1 MKKIGQFIYPWGNG
15 HFSRMMRLN
24 DVLGDILNDEIEMH
38 FFSKG
43 DILEKLYK
51 KFPTKKENIHEI
63 LMPTP
68 IDGKMGPSVTLSML
82 NLLVPVSDN
91 QPLVTQISSY
101 LKEERKFFDDKKFD
115 LVINDGDM
123 GSNVLANNRDIPS
136 VFVTN
141 QFKPKLWKSRFYFK
155 PALSFIAKQISKAT
169 KIVVADSA
177 PPFTMCEYNLN
188 FTDAVQD
195 KVVYVGHFSKNK
207 KIERKQ
213 STELET
219 LIQNT
224 DFGYWMRTGNK
235 STNEGTGERYEEAF
249 HQEEMKNE
257 KRVISHATDDPN
269 INRVLDKD
277 GNEYS
282 ISEALEKRVD
292 WIQIDKGFLS
302 EQEKAS
308 VLDACKYAVINGSH
322 TVMGEILGNHA
333 KPIIGI
339 PIYDEHTNQIKWAEE
354 KKLGLFAQNRDQ
366 IIRAITILKNDYDAF
381 IDSVNNFS
389 KNFNGN
395 GAENT
400 ATIISE
406 LLEDKNNYSV

>member
-24 DVLGDILNDEIEMH
+24 DELDGILAERPEVH

-43 DILEKLYK
+43 EILQKLYK
-51 KFPTKKENIHEI
+51 KFPAKKDHIHEI

-68 IDGKMGPSVTLSML
+68 IDGKMGPSVSLSML
-82 NLLVPVSDN
+82 NLLVPVGDN

-101 LKEERKFFDDKKFD
+101 LKEERRMFDDEKFD

-123 GSNVLANNRDIPS
+123 GSNVLANNRNITS

-169 KIVVADSA
+169 KILVADSA

-188 FTDAVQD
+188 FTDDVKQ
-195 KVVYVGHFSKNK
+195 KVTYVGHFSKSK
-207 KIERKQ
+207 KIESKEN
-213 STELET
+213 TELEM
-219 LIQNT
+219 LIK
-224 DFGYWMRTGNK
+224 DSEFGYWMRTGNK

-249 HQEEMKNE
+249 HQDQMKNE
-257 KRVISHATDDPN
+257 RRIISHAKDDPD
-269 INRVLDKD
+269 IDQVLDKN
-277 GNEYS
+277 GNKYS
-282 ISEALEKRVD
+282 IAEAVEKKID

-302 EQEKAS
+302 EHEKET
-308 VLDACKYAVINGSH
+308 VLNSCEYAVINGSH

-339 PIYDEHTNQIKWAEE
+339 PIYDEHTNQIRWAQE
-354 KKLGLFAQNRDQ
+354 KRLGLIAHNRDQ
-366 IIRAITILKNDYDAF
+366 IVSSINEIKSNYDDF
-381 IDSVNNFS
+381 QDSINEFS
-389 KNFNGN
+389 KNFNGD
-395 GAENT
+395 GAGN
-400 ATIISE
+400 AAKIVSE
-406 LLEDKNNYSV
+406 LLENKK

>member
-24 DVLGDILNDEIEMH
+24 DALDEIITDETEMH

-43 DILEKLYK
+43 EILEKLYK
-51 KFPTKKENIHEI
+51 RFPGKKENIHEI

-68 IDGKMGPSVTLSML
+68 IDGKMGPSVSLSML

-101 LKEERKFFDDKKFD
+101 LKKERKVFDHEKFD

-123 GSNVLANNRDIPS
+123 GANVLANNRNVTS

-169 KIVVADSA
+169 KIIVADSP

-188 FTDAVQD
+188 FTDNVKN
-195 KVVYVGHFSKNK
+195 KVAYVGHFSKSK
-207 KIERKQ
+207 KIDRKKN
-213 STELET
+213 TDLEM
-219 LIQNT
+219 LIHDS

-235 STNEGTGERYEEAF
+235 STNDGTGERYEEAF

-257 KRVISHATDDPN
+257 KRIISHARDDFQ
-269 INRVLDKD
+269 IDVVLGKD
-277 GNEYS
+277 GKKYS
-282 ISEALEKRVD
+282 ISDALEKRID

-302 EQEKAS
+302 EQEKDT
-308 VLDACKYAVINGSH
+308 VLDSCKYAVINGSH

-339 PIYDEHTNQIKWAEE
+339 PIYDEHTNQIRWAQE
-354 KKLGLFAQNRDQ
+354 KKLGLMAHNRAQIVQ
-366 IIRAITILKNDYDAF
+366 AIDTLRSNYNSF
-381 IDSVNNFS
+381 QDSLNNFS
-389 KNFNGN
+389 KNFNGD

-400 ATIISE
+400 AKIISE
-406 LLEDKNNYSV
+406 FLQGKK

>member
-24 DVLGDILNDEIEMH
+24 DALDEIISDKLEMH

-43 DILEKLYK
+43 EILEKLYK
-51 KFPTKKENIHEI
+51 KFPAKKENIHEI

-68 IDGKMGPSVTLSML
+68 IDGKMGPSVSLSTL
-82 NLLVPVSDN
+82 NLLVPVAGN

-101 LKEERKFFDDKKFD
+101 LKKERKVFDAEKFD

-123 GSNVLANNRDIPS
+123 GSNVLANNRNITS

-169 KIVVADSA
+169 RIIVADSA

-188 FTDAVQD
+188 FTDDVKD
-195 KVVYVGHFSKNK
+195 KVTYVGHFSKTR
-207 KIERKQ
+207 KIDGDQ
-213 STELET
+213 TTDLEM
-219 LIQNT
+219 LIRDTN
-224 DFGYWMRTGNK
+224 FGYWMRTGNK

-249 HQEEMKNE
+249 HQDQLKNE
-257 KRVISHATDDPN
+257 RRIISHAMDKPN
-269 INRVLDKD
+269 IDRVLDKD
-277 GNEYS
+277 GNKYS
-282 ISEALEKRVD
+282 ISEALEKQID
-292 WIQIDKGFLS
+292 WVQIDKGFLS
-302 EQEKAS
+302 EQEKET
-308 VLDACKYAVINGSH
+308 VLDSCKYAVTNGSH
-322 TVMGEILGNHA
+322 TVMGEILGTHA

-339 PIYDEHTNQIKWAEE
+339 PIYDEHTNQIKWAQE
-354 KKLGLFAQNRDQ
+354 KKLGLIAHNRDQ
-366 IIRAITILKNDYDAF
+366 IVQAIQKIKSDYDDF
-381 IDSVNNFS
+381 QGSVNEFS

-400 ATIISE
+400 ARIVSE
-406 LLEDKNNYSV
+406 LLQDTK